1 MMNIFNKYLMDIK
14 MHVEKYCLNKGLKEI
29 DIENVFS
36 SKPDI
41 RKTYI
46 NPVAFAFEAHMGPVY
61 SIQFSPFIRNLFITA
76 SLDGSVKLFDLVYVK
91 KKYKYNTYIYIHKG
105 KTPFQCG

>member
-1 MMNIFNKYLMDIK
+1 MNFMMNIFNKYVLDIK
-14 MHVEKYCLNKGLKEI
+14 MHVEKYCLNKGLKEVDCEHI
-29 DIENVFS
+29 FA

-61 SIQFSPFIRNLFITA
+61 SI
-76 SLDGSVKLFDLVYVK
+76 
-91 KKYKYNTYIYIHKG
+91 
-105 KTPFQCG
+105 

>member
-1 MMNIFNKYLMDIK
+1 MDIK
-14 MHVEKYCLNKGLKEI
+14 MHVEKYCINKGLKEI

-61 SIQFSPFIRNLFITA
+61 SI
-76 SLDGSVKLFDLVYVK
+76 
-91 KKYKYNTYIYIHKG
+91 
-105 KTPFQCG
+105 